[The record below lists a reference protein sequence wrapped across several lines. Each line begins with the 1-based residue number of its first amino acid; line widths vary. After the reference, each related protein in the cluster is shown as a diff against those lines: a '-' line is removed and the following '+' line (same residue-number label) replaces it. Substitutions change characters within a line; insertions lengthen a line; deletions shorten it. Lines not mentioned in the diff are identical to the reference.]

1 MARRNHGST
10 AGTGRLASWWPV
22 LLSLLVVLVPTICVL
37 WFMTEALENRRAVLR
52 RSLADADLL
61 VAQQR
66 LDAYWRDQVAELA
79 RLRAEAPSAA
89 GFFRQCLQQG
99 RAGGAVCFDT
109 EGRLAYPVPAQRP
122 DLDAVAYAV
131 DWQSLARLEF
141 EDRHYEEAAKAW
153 EAIAAAHGDPEK
165 EAFDANVA
173 ARAILARARCLA
185 KAGRVDDAIE
195 TLVTTLAQPSYRQAV
210 DEEGRSI
217 TAAADLRALE
227 LIDDASDPRF
237 LSVAERL
244 SLRLNN
250 YADPSLAAPQRMFLM
265 RQMQE
270 LVRQS
275 VGHEGVLDE
284 PKSKQAERLLAAVE
298 FPTLPAEELSARF
311 LEANPIPSKEPVLR
325 VTQSPGLWQL
335 AVPDRAVV
343 ALFRTEGVLARC
355 RQVLAEP
362 LKSGARVEAVPPG
375 VIAGSEP
382 TVPSSEAGRSLPGW
396 RLEHRFPEAEAE
408 PLSDT
413 STAAYFWTGILVI
426 VTMSIFAAIIARAFR
441 RQMRLTRLK
450 NDLVA
455 TVSHEL
461 KTPLSSIRLL
471 VDTLLDAPQFDE
483 TRVREYLE
491 LVAKENMRLT
501 RLIDNFLAF
510 SRMERNKHAFEFAEV
525 RVEKVIRDAADAVHQ
540 RHPVAHSALHL
551 EIADSLPSVDADA
564 DALVTMLLNL
574 LDNAFKYSAES
585 PQITIRAYADDGHVC
600 LEVADNGMGLTKAA
614 ARKVFR
620 RFYQVDRRISRETGG
635 VGLGLSIVQFIV
647 KAHGGTVRVRSRP
660 GHGSTFTVAIPAY
673 ASAPREE
680 KGGRP

>member
-1 MARRNHGST
+1 MVRRNHGST
-10 AGTGRLASWWPV
+10 SGTGRLASWWPV

-66 LDAYWRDQVAELA
+66 LNAYWRDQVAELA
-79 RLRAEAPSAA
+79 RLRAEASSASE
-89 GFFRQCLQQG
+89 FFRQCLLQG
-99 RAGGAVCFDT
+99 RADGAVCFDA
-109 EGRLAYPVPAQRP
+109 EGQLAYPVPAQRP

-141 EDRHYEEAAKAW
+141 EDHQYEEAAKAW
-153 EAIAAAHGDPEK
+153 QAIAAAHGDPEK
-165 EAFDANVA
+165 GAFDANLA

-195 TLVTTLAQPSYRQAV
+195 TLIEDLTREAYRHAV
-210 DEEGRSI
+210 DEEGRSV

-227 LIDDASDPRF
+227 LIGNTSDPRF
-237 LSVAERL
+237 LTVAERL
-244 SLRLNN
+244 SLRLND
-250 YADPSLAAPQRMFLM
+250 YTDPSLAAPQRMFLM
-265 RQMQE
+265 RQTQE
-270 LVRQS
+270 LVRQR
-275 VGHEGVLDE
+275 VGHEGALDD
-284 PKSKQAERLLAAVE
+284 PKNKQTERLLAAVE
-298 FPTLPAEELSARF
+298 FPTLPAEELTARF
-311 LEANPIPSKEPVLR
+311 LEANPIPSKEAVLR
-325 VTQSPGLWQL
+325 VTQSSDVWQL

-355 RQVLAEP
+355 RQALAAP
-362 LKSGARVEAVPPG
+362 LKSGARVEAAPPG
-375 VIAGSEP
+375 AIAETEP

-396 RLEHRFPEAEAE
+396 RLEHRFPDGEAE

-471 VDTLLDAPQFDE
+471 VDTLLDAPRFDE

-510 SRMERNKHAFEFAEV
+510 SRMERNRHAFEFAEV
-525 RVEKVIRDAADAVHQ
+525 RVEKVAGDVVDAVRQ
-540 RHPVAHSALHL
+540 RHPTADSALHV
-551 EIADSLPSVDADA
+551 EIADRLPSVEADA
-564 DALVTMLLNL
+564 DALVTVLLNL
-574 LDNAFKYSAES
+574 LDNAFKYSAEC
-585 PQITIRAYADDGHVC
+585 PQITVRAYANNGHVC

-614 ARKVFR
+614 ARKVFK

-660 GHGSTFTVAIPAY
+660 GHGSTFTVTIPAY
-673 ASAPREE
+673 ASAPRDE
-680 KGGRP
+680 KGGRL